1 MTQPQTI
8 TIDPINPDEV
18 GTRLAL
24 VEREASIPE
33 DSAVALRGQFGE
45 YYTNI
50 VEWREKAAMVTKPE
64 DRTHQKLAREVRL
77 GLRSVRCDV
86 ENTRKKLK
94 ADSLARGKAIDGF
107 ANVLK
112 YLCEP
117 VEEKLL
123 EVEQFAERQEAARIA
138 QLVSDRTRA
147 LVAVEADPTA
157 YNLGVMDDDTFALV
171 LEAAKKR
178 RADRIEAERKAEAD
192 RVAREQAE
200 AAERERIRVENAR
213 LKKEAEEREAV
224 AEAERKAAYEELMRI
239 EGERAKERA
248 EAEKARKAAEAKAQA
263 ERDAIE
269 AKARTE
275 REKAEADAR
284 KARQAAEAQARAEKA
299 KAEARIKAERE
310 KMEAVLNAERHAREK
325 VEREAA
331 EARRKEA
338 ERIAAEQLAES
349 KRKAA
354 EAEAARKA
362 ATAPDREKIMALAA
376 AVRSLTIPHCATEAG
391 RAACAIIDEQC
402 GKFAAWI
409 ENQAEAL

>member
-171 LEAAKKR
+171 LAAAAKR
-178 RADRIEAERKAEAD
+178 RDDRLAEMVKAEAA
-192 RVAREQAE
+192 RVAREQADRIAREKAEKE
-200 AAERERIRVENAR
+200 AAEAR
-213 LKKEAEEREAV
+213 AQAEK
-224 AEAERKAAYEELMRI
+224 ERKARE
-239 EGERAKERA
+239 
-248 EAEKARKAAEAKAQA
+248 AAEAKAKA
-263 ERDAIE
+263 ERE
-269 AKARTE
+269 Q
-275 REKAEADAR
+275 AEADAR